1 MSSSSAQVSAL
12 LVNRFGVEAD
22 EIQAGTRMS
31 DLDLDSLALVEFTLV
46 AEQEFGVKLSDEEV
60 SPENTVEEI
69 AGLIDA
75 KIAGDK
81 ALR

>member
-12 LVNRFGVEAD
+12 LVSRFGVEAD
-22 EIQAGTRMS
+22 EIKAGTRMS
-31 DLDLDSLALVEFTLV
+31 DLDLDSLTLVEFTLV
-46 AEQEFGVKLSDEEV
+46 AEQEFGVKLSEEEV
-60 SPENTVEEI
+60 SPENTVEDI